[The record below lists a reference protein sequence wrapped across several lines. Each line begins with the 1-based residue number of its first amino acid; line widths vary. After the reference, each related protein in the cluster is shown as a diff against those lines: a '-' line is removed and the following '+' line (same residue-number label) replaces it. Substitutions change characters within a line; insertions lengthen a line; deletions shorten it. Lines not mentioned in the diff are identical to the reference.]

1 MFPHMPPQGDLM
13 TSSRILLESGTN
25 ELEIVEFHLD
35 EIIPGQQTPY
45 RGYYGVNVAKVLE
58 IIKAPTNIIE
68 LPESGHEAIK
78 GAFNLRSKII
88 PLIDL
93 HSWLG
98 KTRHHNTSPKAIV
111 TEFNK
116 VVNAFLVS
124 GVNRIHR
131 IGWDQVEPPG
141 TYLEGFSENTT
152 GVVRIH
158 NKIIFLLDLE
168 QIIAELN
175 PDMDIANK
183 PLPTLQRT
191 NRYRALVADDSTVIR
206 NMLKMYLERAQFDV
220 ETVTNGQEAWNR
232 LMQISQQAETRQV
245 RPIDLVQLVVSD
257 IEMPTID
264 GLNLTK
270 RIKSDPLLK
279 HLPVIL
285 FSSLITDRLRHK
297 GEAVGADDQISKP
310 EIRELAMRAEQ
321 LILHYQKRS

>member
-1 MFPHMPPQGDLM
+1 MNR
-13 TSSRILLESGTN
+13 SRILLESGTN
-25 ELEIVEFHLD
+25 ELEIVEFYLD
-35 EIIPGQQTPY
+35 ETIPGQDAPY

-58 IIKAPTNIIE
+58 IIKAPSRIIE
-68 LPESGHEAIK
+68 LPESDHIAIK

-93 HSWLG
+93 HKWLR
-98 KTRHHNTSPKAIV
+98 KKQHDNASPKAIV
-111 TEFNK
+111 TEFNN

-131 IGWDQVEPPG
+131 IGWDEVAPPSK
-141 TYLEGFSENTT
+141 YLEGFSSNTIT
-152 GVVRIH
+152 GVVRID

-175 PDMDIANK
+175 PDMNIGNK
-183 PLPTLQRT
+183 PLPKLERT
-191 NRYRALVADDSTVIR
+191 NRYRALVADDSPMIR
-206 NMLKMYLERAQFDV
+206 NMLKMYLERARFDV
-220 ETVTNGQEAWNR
+220 ETLNNGQQAWDR
-232 LMQISQQAETRQV
+232 LMQIKQQAQAHDI
-245 RPIDLVQLVVSD
+245 RPIDLVQVVVSD

-270 RIKSDPLLK
+270 RIKSDPTLK

-297 GEAVGADDQISKP
+297 GEAVGADDQVSKP
-310 EIRELAMRAEQ
+310 EIQELAMRAEQ
-321 LILHYQKRS
+321 LIIKYLQR

>member
-1 MFPHMPPQGDLM
+1 MNR
-13 TSSRILLESGTN
+13 SRILLESGTN
-25 ELEIVEFHLD
+25 ELEIVEFYLD
-35 EIIPGQQTPY
+35 ETIPGQQAPY

-58 IIKAPTNIIE
+58 IIKAPSKIID
-68 LPESGHEAIK
+68 LPESGHAAVK

-93 HSWLG
+93 HSWLR
-98 KTRHHNTSPKAIV
+98 KTQHENTSPKAIV
-111 TEFNK
+111 TEFNN

-131 IGWDQVEPPG
+131 IGWDEVEPPG
-141 TYLEGFSENTT
+141 SYLEGFSDNTIT

-168 QIIAELN
+168 QIITQLN

-183 PLPTLQRT
+183 PLPKLERT
-191 NRYRALVADDSTVIR
+191 NRYRALVADDSAVIR
-206 NMLKMYLERAQFDV
+206 NMLRMYLERARFEV

-232 LMQISQQAETRQV
+232 LMQIKQQAHDQQI
-245 RPIDLVQLVVSD
+245 RPIDLVQLIVSD

-270 RIKSDPLLK
+270 RIKSDPLLR

-285 FSSLITDRLRHK
+285 FSSLLTDRLRHRGK
-297 GEAVGADDQISKP
+297 AVGADDQISKP
-310 EIRELAMRAEQ
+310 EIQELAMRAEQ
-321 LILHYQKRS
+321 LIIDYLER